1 MIMVDV
7 DSKPSVS
14 SHAHCPAL
22 VNIGVGNYTQV
33 YKLWSYVDCLFL
45 IHNIEVSSYRKLL
58 FEQQQK
64 QMLRVHQLSCTVMY
78 IAKYI
83 VMHIVVYIFVY
94 IVVHIVV
101 HIVVNIIMHITVPII
116 VVQFIMACCENI
128 CVH

>member
-1 MIMVDV
+1 M
-7 DSKPSVS
+7 SLHLS
-14 SHAHCPAL
+14 L
-22 VNIGVGNYTQV
+22 V
-33 YKLWSYVDCLFL
+33 
-45 IHNIEVSSYRKLL
+45 HNIEISSYRKLL

-78 IAKYI
+78 IVEYI
-83 VMHIVVYIFVY
+83 AVHIFVY
-94 IVVHIVV
+94 KLVYILVHIVV